1 MGACHIGKHCKHVA
15 TGYTCGTG
23 RVWIRHERVAHM
35 IDPDAFEDQLYQS
48 EEVGA
53 DWYKTNIPCQ
63 VGCPARTD
71 VANYIGLIS
80 HGSFDEAYLLNRRSN
95 VVPGVLGR
103 TCARPCEPVCRRNKI
118 DGKPVTICWLKR
130 ASHDHR
136 QYRLLPERPAVT
148 KSQKIAI
155 VGAGSAG
162 IAAARD
168 LAELGYPVTV
178 YEMYPI
184 PGGTMISG
192 IPIWR
197 LPREVTHEEVDEY
210 LEALGVEVKLNM
222 RLGTDIQLTD
232 LLDQYDAVYL
242 AAGTML
248 SNPLTDPWNK
258 EVPGAHLF
266 GVHPG
271 LPFLEK
277 VNFAEPVFVGK
288 RVAVLG
294 GGFTAMDCCRSSE
307 RFGAEKVYVLYRR
320 SKEEMPSD
328 EYEVDEATL
337 EHVEFIYLCSP
348 VEILSEDG
356 VHVSGIKMIRN
367 RLGDPDASGR
377 RKAIPVPG
385 SEFVLDVDTVIS
397 AFGQYA
403 DTSWIPAKEMGLE
416 VNRWGIPLV
425 DRDTWMTS
433 KPGLFAGGDFT
444 EGSRNLISAIA
455 DGRDAAA
462 AVNRYLGGEDVPAE
476 EALEIE
482 LPDFRRGMVDDYES
496 IPHQTI
502 PALPLQRRFS
512 ITAEAETG
520 YSPEEAITQARRC
533 LQCQLNIMID
543 PSICILCSGC
553 VDICPYDCISM
564 QGLSRVVKGDPLH
577 EAAAADWTGGADM
590 IIDEEKCIR
599 CGLCIVRC
607 PTDAISMVQFQT
619 KSANNR
625 WNVSKIPV
633 IPRT

>member
-1 MGACHIGKHCKHVA
+1 
-15 TGYTCGTG
+15 
-23 RVWIRHERVAHM
+23 M
-35 IDPDAFEDQLYQS
+35 IDPDANLDMLYQS
-48 EEVGA
+48 EEVSP

-63 VGCPARTD
+63 IGCPARTD
-71 VANYIGLIS
+71 VSNYIGLIS
-80 HGSFDEAYLLNRRSN
+80 QGRFDEAYVLNRRSN

-118 DGKPVTICWLKR
+118 DGKPVSICWLKR

-136 QYRLLPERPAVT
+136 EYRHLPERPQVT
-148 KSQKIAI
+148 KDKKVAVI
-155 VGAGSAG
+155 GAGSAG
-162 IAAARD
+162 IACARE
-168 LAELGYPVTV
+168 LAEMGYPVTI
-178 YEMYPI
+178 YDMYPA
-184 PGGTMISG
+184 PGGMMVGG
-192 IPIWR
+192 IPVWR
-197 LPREVTHEEVDEY
+197 LPREVTQEECDEY
-210 LEALGVEVKLNM
+210 LDALGVEVKLNT
-222 RLGTDIQLTD
+222 RIGEDIQLTD
-232 LLDQYDAVYL
+232 LLDQYDAVYIG
-242 AAGTML
+242 AGCML
-248 SNPLTDPWNK
+248 SNPLTDPYNK
-258 EVPGAHLF
+258 DVPGGELF
-266 GVHPG
+266 GVIPG

-277 VNFAEPVFVGK
+277 VNFGEPVFVGK

-294 GGFTAMDCCRSSE
+294 GGFTAMDCCRSSM

-348 VEILSEDG
+348 VEVLSEDG
-356 VHVSGIKMIRN
+356 EHVSGLKMIRN

-377 RKAIPVPG
+377 RKAIPVAG
-385 SEFVLDVDTVIS
+385 SEFTLDVDTVIS

-403 DTSWIPAKEMGLE
+403 DTSWIPAQELGLE

-433 KPGLFAGGDFT
+433 RPGLFAGGDFT
-444 EGSRNLISAIA
+444 EGARNLISAIA
-455 DGRDAAA
+455 DGRDAAGA
-462 AVNRYLGGEDVPAE
+462 INRYLGGEDTLAE
-476 EALEIE
+476 SITEIE

-496 IPHQTI
+496 IPYQTI
-502 PALPLQRRFS
+502 PALPLQKRFS
-512 ITAEAETG
+512 ITAESETG

-564 QGLSRVVKGDPLH
+564 QGLTRVVKGDPLH
-577 EAAAADWTGGADM
+577 ELAGAAWEGGADM

-619 KSANNR
+619 GSANNR
-625 WNVSKIPV
+625 WSVSKIPV
-633 IPRT
+633 INQG

>member
-1 MGACHIGKHCKHVA
+1 
-15 TGYTCGTG
+15 
-23 RVWIRHERVAHM
+23 M
-35 IDPDAFEDQLYQS
+35 IDPDADLDMLYQS
-48 EEVGA
+48 EEVNP

-71 VANYIGLIS
+71 VSNYIGLIS
-80 HGSFDEAYLLNRRSN
+80 QGRFDEAYVLNRRSN

-118 DGKPVTICWLKR
+118 DGKPVSICWLKR

-136 QYRLLPERPAVT
+136 EYRHLPERPKVT
-148 KSQKIAI
+148 KDQKVAVI
-155 VGAGSAG
+155 GAGSAG
-162 IAAARD
+162 IAAARE
-168 LAELGYPVTV
+168 LAEMGYPVTV
-178 YEMYPI
+178 YDYYPA
-184 PGGTMISG
+184 PGGMMVGG
-192 IPIWR
+192 IPVWR
-197 LPREVTHEEVDEY
+197 LPREVTQEECDEY
-210 LEALGVEVKLNM
+210 LDALGVEVKLNTAI
-222 RLGTDIQLTD
+222 GKDIQLTD
-232 LLDQYDAVYL
+232 LMNQFDATYI
-242 AAGTML
+242 AAGCML
-248 SNPLTDPWNK
+248 SNPLTDPYNK
-258 EVPGAHLF
+258 EVPGGELF
-266 GVHPG
+266 GVVPG

-277 VNFAEPVFVGK
+277 VNFGEPVYVGK

-294 GGFTAMDCCRSSE
+294 GGFTAMDCCRSAM

-328 EYEVDEATL
+328 EYEVDEAML

-348 VEILSEDG
+348 VEVLSQDG
-356 VHVSGIKMIRN
+356 EHVSGLKMVRN
-367 RLGDPDASGR
+367 RLGDPDPSGR
-377 RKAIPVPG
+377 RKAVPVNG

-403 DTSWIPAKEMGLE
+403 DTSWIPAQELGLE

-462 AVNRYLGGEDVPAE
+462 AINRYLGGADSRADAPI
-476 EALEIE
+476 EIE

-496 IPHQTI
+496 IPYQTI
-502 PALPLQRRFS
+502 PALPLQKRFS

-564 QGLSRVVKGDPLH
+564 QGLTRVVKGDPLH
-577 EAAAADWTGGADM
+577 QLAGSDWEGGADM

-607 PTDAISMVQFQT
+607 PTDAISMVQFQAG
-619 KSANNR
+619 SANNR
-625 WNVSKIPV
+625 WSVSKLPILNQS
-633 IPRT
+633 

>member
-1 MGACHIGKHCKHVA
+1 
-15 TGYTCGTG
+15 
-23 RVWIRHERVAHM
+23 M
-35 IDPDAFEDQLYQS
+35 IDPDADLDMLYRS
-48 EEVGA
+48 EEVNP

-71 VANYIGLIS
+71 VSNYIGLIS
-80 HGSFDEAYLLNRRSN
+80 QGRFDEAYVLNRRSN

-118 DGKPVTICWLKR
+118 DGKPVSICWLKR

-136 QYRLLPERPAVT
+136 EYRHLPERPKVT
-148 KSQKIAI
+148 KDQKVAVI
-155 VGAGSAG
+155 GAGSAG
-162 IAAARD
+162 IAAARE
-168 LAELGYPVTV
+168 LAEMGYPVTV
-178 YEMYPI
+178 YDSYPA
-184 PGGTMISG
+184 PGGMMVGG
-192 IPIWR
+192 IPVWR
-197 LPREVTHEEVDEY
+197 LPREVTQEECDEY
-210 LEALGVEVKLNM
+210 LDALGVEVKLNTAI
-222 RLGTDIQLTD
+222 GKDIQLTD
-232 LLDQYDAVYL
+232 LMNQFDATYI
-242 AAGTML
+242 AAGCML
-248 SNPLTDPWNK
+248 SNPLTDPYNK
-258 EVPGAHLF
+258 EVPGGELF
-266 GVHPG
+266 GVVPG

-277 VNFAEPVFVGK
+277 VNFGEPVYVGK

-294 GGFTAMDCCRSSE
+294 GGFTAMDCCRSAM

-328 EYEVDEATL
+328 EYEVDEAML

-348 VEILSEDG
+348 VEVLSQDG
-356 VHVSGIKMIRN
+356 EHVSGLKMVRN
-367 RLGDPDASGR
+367 RLGDPDPSGR
-377 RKAIPVPG
+377 RKAVPVNG

-403 DTSWIPAKEMGLE
+403 DTSWIPAQELGLE

-433 KPGLFAGGDFT
+433 KSGLFAGGDFT

-455 DGRDAAA
+455 DGRDAATA
-462 AVNRYLGGEDVPAE
+462 INRYLGGADSRADAPT
-476 EALEIE
+476 EIE

-496 IPHQTI
+496 IPYQTI
-502 PALPLQRRFS
+502 PALPLQKRFS

-564 QGLSRVVKGDPLH
+564 QGLTRVVKGDPLH
-577 EAAAADWTGGADM
+577 QLAGSDWEGGADM

-607 PTDAISMVQFQT
+607 PTDAISMVQFQAG
-619 KSANNR
+619 SANNR
-625 WNVSKIPV
+625 WSVSKLPILNQS
-633 IPRT
+633 